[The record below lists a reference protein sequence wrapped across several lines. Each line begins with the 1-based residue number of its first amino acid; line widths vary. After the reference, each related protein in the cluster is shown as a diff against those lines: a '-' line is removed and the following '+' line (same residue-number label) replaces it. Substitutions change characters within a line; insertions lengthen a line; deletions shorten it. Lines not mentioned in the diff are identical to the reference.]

1 MKSKIQIS
9 LLLLA
14 GLLFVNISVA
24 IAQKS
29 IELKYNLNE
38 GDTYVFVTDMEQDIT
53 FEAMGQT
60 TTLDQVMSIQMTSLI
75 TGIEGDDIKQ
85 DFTFDK
91 IKMNQSIFGMEIV
104 YDSEDSSTFTGM
116 GGQIAAEMNKVIGST
131 IKVIMD
137 DRGNIKDMDLSSF
150 TDNSDL
156 SNNLSS
162 GNTYAVYPEGKVNVG
177 ESWETD
183 IKPLEDSEMKVH
195 MNYTLLKVSR
205 KQAVIGIEGTV
216 SANEIQ
222 GQEIRLNGTTVGEM
236 IVDTKT
242 GMLINSVIDL
252 ELAMDLDQGG
262 VKIPATIVSTS
273 ETNVTKAER

>member
-9 LLLLA
+9 LFLLA
-14 GLLFVNISVA
+14 SLILINISSA

-60 TTLDQVMSIQMTSLI
+60 TTLDQVMSIQMTSVVS
-75 TGIEGDDIKQ
+75 GIEGDDINQ

-91 IKMNQSIFGMEIV
+91 IMMNQSIFGMEIK

-116 GGQIAAEMNKVIGST
+116 GGQIATEMNKVIGST

-137 DRGNIKDMDLSSF
+137 DHGNIKDMDVSSF

-156 SNNLSS
+156 TNNLSS
-162 GNTYAVYPEGKVNVG
+162 GNTYAVYPEGKINVG
-177 ESWETD
+177 DGWETD

-195 MNYTLLKVSR
+195 MNYTLLKLSR

-216 SANEIQ
+216 TANEIQ

-242 GMLINSVIDL
+242 GMLISSVIDL
-252 ELAMDLDQGG
+252 EMAMDLEQGG
-262 VKIPATIVSTS
+262 AKIPATIISTS
-273 ETNVTKAER
+273 ETNVTKAE

>member
-9 LLLLA
+9 LFLLTSLI
-14 GLLFVNISVA
+14 LINISSA

-29 IELKYNLNE
+29 VELMYILNE

-60 TTLDQVMSIQMTSLI
+60 TTLDQVMSIQMTSRI
-75 TGIEGDDIKQ
+75 TGIEGDDINQ

-91 IKMNQSIFGMEIV
+91 IMMNQSIFGMEIK

-116 GGQIAAEMNKVIGST
+116 GGQIATEMNKVIGST
-131 IKVIMD
+131 IKVVMD
-137 DRGNIKDMDLSSF
+137 DHGNIKDMDLSSF

-177 ESWETD
+177 DSWETD

-242 GMLINSVIDL
+242 GMLISSVIDL

-262 VKIPATIVSTS
+262 VKIPATIISTS
-273 ETNVTKAER
+273 ETNVTKVD

>member
-14 GLLFVNISVA
+14 GLFLVNISSA

-29 IELKYNLNE
+29 VELKYNLNK
-38 GDTYVFVTDMEQDIT
+38 GDTYAFVTDMEQDIT

-60 TTLDQVMSIQMTSLI
+60 TTLDQVMTIQMTSVV
-75 TGIEGDDIKQ
+75 TGIDGEDINQ
-85 DFTFDK
+85 DFTFDR
-91 IKMNQSIFGMEIV
+91 IMMNQSIFGMEIK
-104 YDSEDSSTFTGM
+104 YDSDDSTTFTGM
-116 GGQIAAEMNKVIGST
+116 GGQIAVEMNKVIGST
-131 IKVIMD
+131 IKLVMD
-137 DRGNIKDMDLSSF
+137 DHGNIKDMDLSSF
-150 TDNSDL
+150 SDNSDL

-162 GNTYAVYPEGKVNVG
+162 GNTYAVYPKGKVNVG
-177 ESWETD
+177 DTWETD
-183 IKPLEDSEMKVH
+183 IKPLKDSEMKVH

-216 SANEIQ
+216 TANEIQ

-242 GMLINSVIDL
+242 GMLISSVIDL

-262 VKIPATIVSTS
+262 VKIPATIISTS
-273 ETNVTKAER
+273 ETNVTKAE

>member
-1 MKSKIQIS
+1 M
-9 LLLLA
+9 A
-14 GLLFVNISVA
+14 GLLFVNISGA

-38 GDTYVFVTDMEQDIT
+38 GDTYIFVTDMEQDIT

-150 TDNSDL
+150 SDNSDL

-162 GNTYAVYPEGKVNVG
+162 GNTYAVYPDGKVKVG
-177 ESWETD
+177 DSWETD

-195 MNYTLLKVSR
+195 MSYTLLKVSR
-205 KQAVIGIEGTV
+205 KEAVIGIEGTV

-252 ELAMDLDQGG
+252 ELAMDLEQGG
-262 VKIPATIVSTS
+262 VKIPATIISTS
-273 ETNVTKAER
+273 ETNVTKAEH

>member
-14 GLLFVNISVA
+14 GLLFVNISSA

-29 IELKYNLNE
+29 VELKYNLNK

-60 TTLDQVMSIQMTSLI
+60 TTLDQVMSIQMTSVVI
-75 TGIEGDDIKQ
+75 GIEGGDINQ

-91 IKMNQSIFGMEIV
+91 IMMNQSIFGMEIV

-116 GGQIAAEMNKVIGST
+116 GGQIATEMNKVIGST

-137 DRGNIKDMDLSSF
+137 DHGNIKDMDLSSF
-150 TDNSDL
+150 SDNSDL

-162 GNTYAVYPEGKVNVG
+162 GNTYAVYPEGKVKVG
-177 ESWETD
+177 DSWETD

-216 SANEIQ
+216 TANEIQ

-242 GMLINSVIDL
+242 GMLINSIIDL

-262 VKIPATIVSTS
+262 VKIPANIISTS
-273 ETNVTKAER
+273 ETNVTKAE